1 MLPEA
6 RCLGLLQLAAN
17 DRHDGR
23 RDAGR
28 WRRPLVVE
36 SDGHLV
42 LPLREHRL
50 LHGLLLA
57 RAAGGREEEGLG
69 LPRQLAHHRHVD
81 LPGSHV
87 VPRGFE
93 FLVLQLGN
101 GWDIFRPHHR
111 CSGRHLPVRRRTLV
125 APRVSH
131 LHHLVRRLPQLQLLS
146 RRRRYPTGV
155 LRRLWGEQTRCTDR
169 VSGFVALARA
179 AALACAHSD
188 AFGKTHWGSLLIHM
202 GRLAMEGGDH
212 RGGKL

>member
-69 LPRQLAHHRHVD
+69 LPRQFAHHRHVD
-81 LPGSHV
+81 LPGSHM
-87 VPRGFE
+87 VPRGCELPF
-93 FLVLQLGN
+93 LQLERKS
-101 GWDIFRPHHR
+101 WDIFRPHHR
-111 CSGRHLPVRRRTLV
+111 SSGRHLSGRRRILVVARVRR
-125 APRVSH
+125 
-131 LHHLVRRLPQLQLLS
+131 LHHLVRRLPQLQPLS
-146 RRRRYPTGV
+146 RRRRLATGV
-155 LRRLWGEQTRCTDR
+155 PWGSSPDASVGLR
-169 VSGFVALARA
+169 VSMHARA
-179 AALACAHSD
+179 SHANIPPHVHRAADQVLHSRP
-188 AFGKTHWGSLLIHM
+188 ALLT
-202 GRLAMEGGDH
+202 
-212 RGGKL
+212 

>member
-69 LPRQLAHHRHVD
+69 LPRQFAHHRHVD
-81 LPGSHV
+81 LPGSHM
-87 VPRGFE
+87 VPRGCELPF
-93 FLVLQLGN
+93 LQLERKS
-101 GWDIFRPHHR
+101 WDIFRPHHR
-111 CSGRHLPVRRRTLV
+111 SSGRHLSGRRRILVVARVRR
-125 APRVSH
+125 
-131 LHHLVRRLPQLQLLS
+131 LHHLVRRLPQLQPLS
-146 RRRRYPTGV
+146 RRRRLATGV
-155 LRRLWGEQTRCTDR
+155 PRRLWGSSPDAPVGLWSSMHTHTHRMRASHLMCTEQRTRYCIQ
-169 VSGFVALARA
+169 GQPF
-179 AALACAHSD
+179 
-188 AFGKTHWGSLLIHM
+188 
-202 GRLAMEGGDH
+202 
-212 RGGKL
+212 